1 MTSGGRDNETVEE
14 CYERLRQDLR
24 QINRGVTFSD
34 YEKLVR
40 QTPGLLVLD
49 SKVVSPKAGADWTQ
63 VPENEIAIVVRP
75 LSYKERDDCLN
86 EKYRQNLEQM
96 LRNRKT
102 IGTTIKILNPEY
114 VGISIFAE
122 IVIRPQFTDAERM
135 IEEAVRAYLDE
146 TAWEIGRAVSSSEIY
161 GIIDMLP
168 CVQQARSL
176 SVEARGR
183 GFRHLV
189 NGDVQLPPNGLP
201 YINEMDFR
209 IFTASGDGVS

>member
-1 MTSGGRDNETVEE
+1 M
-14 CYERLRQDLR
+14 YDL
-24 QINRGVTFSD
+24 V
-34 YEKLVR
+34 
-40 QTPGLLVLD
+40 
-49 SKVVSPKAGADWTQ
+49 

-135 IEEAVRAYLDE
+135 IEEAVYSRHA
-146 TAWEIGRAVSSSEIY
+146 
-161 GIIDMLP
+161 P
-168 CVQQARSL
+168 CPWRQGA
-176 SVEARGR
+176 E
-183 GFRHLV
+183 
-189 NGDVQLPPNGLP
+189 
-201 YINEMDFR
+201 
-209 IFTASGDGVS
+209 ASGIW